1 MAFLFPAA
9 ELLLEGVETG
19 IGSQIVS
26 GLYNEFKPKIQD
38 KVTTELGNAAGNFAK
53 NNRIAKETLDKAYV
67 VSNIKMTKKVQ
78 KHKSKKRRTG

>member
-9 ELLLEGVETG
+9 ELLLESVEAGVGGQILSG
-19 IGSQIVS
+19 I
-26 GLYNEFKPKIQD
+26 YDEFKPKIQD

-53 NNRIAKETLDKAYV
+53 NNKIAKETLDKAYV

-78 KHKSKKRRTG
+78 KHKSRKRRTG